1 MRLAAALLV
10 LLAAIVPGWAAPV
23 VVTSG
28 EHRDF
33 TRVVLQFEGQPDWQ
47 FGRTLDGY
55 AIRIPGAR
63 PDYDLARA
71 FALIGKT
78 RLATMG
84 PDPATGDLALGI
96 ACACHAIAF
105 EFRPGIVVIDLRDGA
120 PPAGS
125 SFEEPLPPL
134 SAPPPAEVP
143 VAEASQAETTPGPDA
158 EALVG
163 GYDWTRLSLE
173 QLGISAG
180 DPAAESLAEAAPAA
194 PKPDLDHLRDS
205 LVQELGMGATA
216 GLIEL
221 APPPR
226 TETDLADPLGTDHA
240 APDHAPV
247 DHAPVDHAPAEHAP
261 AEHAPAEHA
270 PAEHAPAEHAPAE
283 VAAEHGT
290 QTGHAEATKLA
301 EHATISGASEAEI
314 ESMMRTH
321 LGETPEIQMR
331 DVGEA
336 RPALTAQG
344 ARCISDEDLDLPAWG
359 GADRAIA
366 DQFGPIRQGMIGE
379 FDKPSPEAIKRVIRF
394 YLFIGFGAEARSLLR
409 AYPDLFEEAP
419 IWTAMAHLLD
429 GEPDVTGTF
438 SGMEDCDTAA
448 ALWAVLSD
456 PKSMPRDE
464 IGRAAVARSFSA
476 MPAAIR
482 RLIGPRLV
490 DAYIAAGDIP
500 TATALSTSVLR
511 APGDAGPEVVM
522 MQAAMDRA
530 LGHVGEAEAKLEPL
544 AHAPGPAST
553 DALVDLVEHR
563 AMLGQTVSEDEVI
576 TLEAALRERE
586 GSVDEERYRTAL
598 VLAKAASGNYDAAF
612 AETEDPAT
620 LSSIWRL
627 LAQAGGD
634 TPLLNHATLAEGD
647 PAPVEARESAG
658 IIADRMLML
667 GLADQA
673 ARWLTLA
680 PRAPDLLRAR
690 VALANGEAQAAIDL
704 VRDDS
709 SERAMHLKAQALI
722 SLGDQQGAAEI
733 YAAMGQADQEM
744 SILTANKA
752 WEKLATQGPGPWKDV
767 ASIVTGIP
775 SEVPA
780 PPEPDPLLPDGPLAQ
795 NKRLVDE
802 SALTRDAIT
811 NLLNSVPVSDPLS
824 Q

>member
-1 MRLAAALLV
+1 MRLAGALFF
-10 LLAAIVPGWAAPV
+10 LLASVGLGWAAPV

-33 TRVVLQFEGQPDWQ
+33 TRIVLQFEGQPDWQ

-55 AIRIPGAR
+55 AIRVPGQR
-63 PDYDLARA
+63 LDYDLTRA

-78 RLATMG
+78 RLAALG
-84 PDPATGDLALGI
+84 PDPVTGDLALGI
-96 ACACHAIAF
+96 ACACHAIPF
-105 EFRPGIVVIDLRDGA
+105 EFRPGIVVIDLYDGE
-120 PPAGS
+120 PPKGS
-125 SFEEPLPPL
+125 SFEEPLPPPTPSSL
-134 SAPPPAEVP
+134 PPPAEADP
-143 VAEASQAETTPGPDA
+143 MAASAPLPASPDA

-173 QLGISAG
+173 QMGLAAG
-180 DPAAESLAEAAPAA
+180 DPLLAQGNTPEAAPAKRPA
-194 PKPDLDHLRDS
+194 PDLDQLRNS
-205 LVQELGMGATA
+205 LVEELGMGATA
-216 GLIEL
+216 GLIDL
-221 APPPR
+221 APPPKA
-226 TETDLADPLGTDHA
+226 EPDPA
-240 APDHAPV
+240 
-247 DHAPVDHAPAEHAP
+247 
-261 AEHAPAEHA
+261 
-270 PAEHAPAEHAPAE
+270 
-283 VAAEHGT
+283 
-290 QTGHAEATKLA
+290 A
-301 EHATISGASEAEI
+301 EHATAEHATADHGTKPAAHEPEPASTETAQADTGHADTGHTDTGHTDAGSLADHAKVSGSTDEAAV

-331 DVGEA
+331 DVGEP
-336 RPALTAQG
+336 RDPLTAQG
-344 ARCISDEDLDLPAWG
+344 ETCLADEALDLPSW
-359 GADRAIA
+359 GADRAVA
-366 DQFGPIRQGMIGE
+366 DQIGPIRQGMIGE
-379 FDKPSPEAIKRVIRF
+379 FDKPSPEAIKRVVRF

-409 AYPDLFEEAP
+409 AYPDLLEDAP
-419 IWTAMAHLLD
+419 ILTAMAHLLD
-429 GEPDVTGTF
+429 GEPDATGTF
-438 SGMEDCDTAA
+438 TGMEDCDTAA

-456 PKSMPRDE
+456 PQSLPRDE

-490 DAYIAAGDIP
+490 DAYLEAGDIP
-500 TATALSTSVLR
+500 TATALSASVLR

-522 MQAAMDRA
+522 MEAAMARA

-544 AHAPGPAST
+544 ASAPGPSST

-563 AMLGQTVSEDEVI
+563 AMLGQSVSEEEVL

-586 GSVDEERYRTAL
+586 GSEDEARYRTAL

-620 LSSIWRL
+620 LTSIWRL

-634 TPLLNHATLAEGD
+634 TPLLNHATLADGQF
-647 PAPVEARESAG
+647 PPPEAKDSAG

-680 PRAPDLLRAR
+680 PKAPDLLRAR
-690 VALANGEAQAAIDL
+690 VALANGAAREAIDL
-704 VRDDS
+704 VKDDT
-709 SERAMHLKAQALI
+709 SERAMNLKAQALL
-722 SLGDQQGAAEI
+722 SLGDQQGAADI
-733 YAAMGQADQEM
+733 YAVLGQADQQI
-744 SILTANKA
+744 SVLTTAQS
-752 WEKLATQGPGPWKDV
+752 WEKLSTEGPTPWKDV
-767 ASIVTGIP
+767 ASIVTGIT
-775 SEVPA
+775 
-780 PPEPDPLLPDGPLAQ
+780 PPEPVPSPGTPAPDPLVQDGPLAQ
-795 NKRLVDE
+795 NKRLVDD